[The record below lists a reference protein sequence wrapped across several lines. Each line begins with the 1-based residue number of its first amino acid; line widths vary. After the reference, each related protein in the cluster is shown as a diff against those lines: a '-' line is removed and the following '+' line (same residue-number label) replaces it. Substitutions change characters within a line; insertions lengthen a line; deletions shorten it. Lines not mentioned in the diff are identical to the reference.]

1 MFFHFFRQVSGV
13 LQARGVFLCSDDNAR
28 FGQGFKSFV
37 DSALVATRER
47 MMVAESQRFDVGSI
61 GLQVV
66 YHLLGRGN
74 ACEQQ
79 HMTVFQLVQGQLFVM
94 IEGLERIV
102 SERGEIEALEGEEI
116 HSLDKDAEVDGRQRL
131 GTLCDDDDVGAMLT
145 AERLA
150 QPSGRQQPVVDDEAV
165 VVYQQDVDARTH
177 VAVLEG
183 IVEKHH
189 VGVAGDRVVGEVV
202 DAGTTVSVYS
212 HVYVVELALHL
223 EGLVANVT
231 LGRVVVG
238 QHIAMGLALVA
249 TREHRHLHMVFEQA
263 DEVFH
268 VWGLARSAHSDIA
281 YRDDGQVEAATTQQS
296 ELKKLVAEV
305 HPKAIEPT

>member
-1 MFFHFFRQVSGV
+1 
-13 LQARGVFLCSDDNAR
+13 
-28 FGQGFKSFV
+28 
-37 DSALVATRER
+37 
-47 MMVAESQRFDVGSI
+47 MVAESQRFDVGSI

-189 VGVAGDRVVGEVV
+189 VGVAGGRVVGEVV
-202 DAGTTVSVYS
+202 DACTTVSVYS

-249 TREHRHLHMVFEQA
+249 TRQHTHLKFLVQQV
-263 DEVFH
+263 DKILH
-268 VWGLARSAHSDIA
+268 VRSLARAAHRDIAHGNNGDVVALAFEHADVEHPVAQAHSDA
-281 YRDDGQVEAATTQQS
+281 VEPA
-296 ELKKLVAEV
+296 EWCEPLVDFYEITFSS
-305 HPKAIEPT
+305 HLY